1 MSLFLQPVQVATGSP
16 DEKGL
21 LVFDDDQKL
30 VALLVQ
36 LSDEHE
42 DKTGQW
48 FYEAGF
54 GPMDGPDHPVFPDLD
69 AAQEWITKRMAKVR
83 QAREPHP

>member
-1 MSLFLQPVQVATGSP
+1 MSLSIQPVRVATSSP
-16 DEKGL
+16 DENGL
-21 LVFDDDQKL
+21 LVFDSDQKL

-42 DKTGQW
+42 SQAGRW

-54 GPMDGPDHPVFPDLD
+54 GPMDGPDHPTFADLD
-69 AAQEWITKRMAKVR
+69 VAQEWITKRMARMR
-83 QAREPHP
+83 QAREPRP

>member
-1 MSLFLQPVQVATGSP
+1 MSLFLQPVRVATGSP
-16 DEKGL
+16 DENGC

-42 DKTGQW
+42 DEAGLW

-54 GPMDGPDHPVFPDLD
+54 GPMDGPDHPTFPDLD
-69 AAQEWITKRMAKVR
+69 AAQEWITMRMARVR
-83 QAREPHP
+83 QARAPRP

>member
-1 MSLFLQPVQVATGSP
+1 MSLFLQPVRVATGSP
-16 DEKGL
+16 DENGF

-42 DKTGQW
+42 DEAGQW

-54 GPMDGPDHPVFPDLD
+54 GPMDGPDHPAFPDLD

-83 QAREPHP
+83 QAREPCP